1 MNDAGRLGKNSN
13 EVRLLRNDER
23 LGALPLDPIKGK
35 PLKSLS

>member
-1 MNDAGRLGKNSN
+1 MMLKLRENSN

-23 LGALPLDPIKGK
+23 QGALRLDPIKGK